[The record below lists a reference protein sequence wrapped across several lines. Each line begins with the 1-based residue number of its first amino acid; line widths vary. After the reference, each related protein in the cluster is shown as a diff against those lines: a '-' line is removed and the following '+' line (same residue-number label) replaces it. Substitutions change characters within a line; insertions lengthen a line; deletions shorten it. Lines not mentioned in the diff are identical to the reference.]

1 MPYHPEA
8 REKLDELFKAYVL
21 RPDMEWDMA
30 EGALLVATQEHP
42 SLDREKYLAMV
53 RDLIAQTK
61 TRLKPLSTKQEKIE
75 ALNELF
81 FQQNGFHGD
90 VDDYYDPRNS
100 YLSDVLERKQGIP
113 ISLSILYL
121 LMAWGA
127 DCPLLGINFP
137 GHFLVEWRE
146 APLEFHKSIYVDV
159 FNKGKILT
167 VEDLQALLNKNS
179 GSEQKLEPVFHLQAA
194 GVRGILHRM
203 LGNLK
208 AIHAAQGL
216 VDRALWAAE
225 WMILLK
231 SNDWNS
237 LRDKGLFLFSMG
249 EYDESE
255 KCLEEYLDKT
265 KKPVDF
271 AQVWQVLYAMRSRD
285 TINLN

>member
-1 MPYHPEA
+1 MNLA
-8 REKLDELFKAYVL
+8 K
-21 RPDMEWDMA
+21 
-30 EGALLVATQEHP
+30 GALLIASQEHP
-42 SLDREKYLAMV
+42 RLDHDKYIH
-53 RDLIAQTK
+53 LIGNLTDQAK
-61 TRLKPLSTKQEKIE
+61 ARISTVTGRQEKI
-75 ALNELF
+75 ATLNRLF
-81 FQQNGFHGD
+81 FKDLGFHGD
-90 VDDYYDPRNS
+90 VEDYYDPRNS

-113 ISLSILYL
+113 ISLSIIYL
-121 LMAWGA
+121 LMAWESG
-127 DCPLLGINFP
+127 CPLLGINFP

-146 APLEFHKSIYVDV
+146 APLEFDKNIYVDV
-159 FNKGKILT
+159 FDNGKILT
-167 VEDLQALLNKNS
+167 IDDLQTLLNKNT

-194 GVRGILHRM
+194 GIRGILHRM

-216 VDRALWAAE
+216 VARALWAAE

-255 KCLEEYLDKT
+255 RCLEEYLDRT
-265 KKPVDF
+265 KKPVDY
-271 AQVWQVLYAMRSRD
+271 AQVWQVLYAMRSRN